1 MDHGKERVI
10 ALVDMDCFYVQ
21 VEQRLDPALKNKPC
35 AVVQYKTWKGGG
47 IIAVSYE
54 ARAFGVKRNMWGD
67 DAKKLCPDLL
77 LARVPE
83 AHGKADL
90 TRYREASV
98 EVIEVMSRFAII
110 ERASIDEAYMDLT
123 SSVRERL
130 ARMQGQPIGAEALSK
145 TFVEGFP
152 QAGDEETGQE
162 GEARRQQ
169 GVVEWL
175 EQLPSHTAPYCPEL
189 QLTLGA
195 VIVEE
200 MRAAVEAETGFRCSA
215 GISHNKVCLFSPTI
229 CLSIRPPTCPSI
241 QPTIHPPTHLSV
253 HPFFPPPTF
262 PSTCPSIYLSV
273 HPPFCSF
280 VHLSTHLSVL
290 PSIQPP
296 VYPPVHSY
304 PSACPFISQIT
315 CHKCLQGLMKRC
327 EKKKKKV
334 QHWLLQLA
342 LELEERLN
350 KDRDTNCRAARQLTV
365 GVRLEGDR
373 RSNSLSRSCALHRY
387 NAQKIASDAFALIKS
402 CNSAGNHQSA
412 WSPPLTLL
420 QLSASKFLE
429 PPSASAT
436 GIASFLSNDNS
447 AATPAV
453 SSLPAAASNSK
464 PLSKQRKMEPG
475 RRSLGAIE
483 SFFQRSAE
491 RKQACEGSVTSLPD
505 MQVLSPWTLSSK
517 SCISHGASAKSEGG
531 VRSFFKS
538 KAQERLQGQTLG
550 DGDQD
555 LSSIRSGSA
564 TGDTGTATRDTGTAV
579 DPPPCSLAS
588 LNNYSNA
595 DLPAAPKLDSASN
608 IHHEEH
614 VLLTDSGTQGKTH
627 DALQPQSR
635 DEGHIELSSEPFQRE
650 GGSKV
655 SEPSLPSEDLVGC
668 EKCGQSIVVWDLPEH
683 MDFHFALDLQKSFS
697 LPGKSKAKTPT
708 SPSSKRF
715 RQGTN
720 QTLDVFFKRA

>member
-162 GEARRQQ
+162 GGENLATKEARRQQ

-215 GISHNKVCLFSPTI
+215 GISHN
-229 CLSIRPPTCPSI
+229 
-241 QPTIHPPTHLSV
+241 
-253 HPFFPPPTF
+253 
-262 PSTCPSIYLSV
+262 
-273 HPPFCSF
+273 
-280 VHLSTHLSVL
+280 
-290 PSIQPP
+290 
-296 VYPPVHSY
+296 
-304 PSACPFISQIT
+304 
-315 CHKCLQGLMKRC
+315 
-327 EKKKKKV
+327 KV

-436 GIASFLSNDNS
+436 GIASFLSNDVTPSQKSIGDSMPSQNS

-697 LPGKSKAKTPT
+697 LPVGATVLSPAPAATTMVNQSLPVSRGKSKAKTPT

-720 QTLDVFFKRA
+720 QTLDVFFKRAPQ